1 MVIIQ
6 LPLPR
11 NKEANP
17 DAGHCYNKEA
27 VVKSVDDRYTSF
39 RHCKEPI
46 SSPQRTT
53 SVNEHTFA
61 HSGTIVD
68 DKGGDIFFVRHGES
82 CFVVVER

>member
-1 MVIIQ
+1 MRVIAITW
-6 LPLPR
+6 
-11 NKEANP
+11 EADVNRRP
-17 DAGHCYNKEA
+17 
-27 VVKSVDDRYTSF
+27 SVDDRNTSF
-39 RHCKEPI
+39 HNSKEPI

-82 CFVVVER
+82 CFVVVVVER

>member
-1 MVIIQ
+1 MAIIQ

-17 DAGHCYNKEA
+17 DAGHCDNMGSRQP
-27 VVKSVDDRYTSF
+27 SVDDRNTSF
-39 RHCKEPI
+39 HNSKEQI